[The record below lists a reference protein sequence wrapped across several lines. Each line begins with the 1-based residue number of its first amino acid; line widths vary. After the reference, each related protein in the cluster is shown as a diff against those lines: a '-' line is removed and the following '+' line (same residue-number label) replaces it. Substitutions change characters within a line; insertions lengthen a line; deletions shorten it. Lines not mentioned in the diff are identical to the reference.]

1 MPVKQTIPYNYG
13 IYSITFTC
21 YNWLQLIDIVN
32 GYDIVYRWFDHLKQQ
47 GHYITGYV
55 IMPNHVHV
63 IIGFKKTYQ
72 DINTIIGNG
81 KRFMAY
87 VIINRLKEQ
96 GETGLLDKLTN
107 GVEASRKANNKKHE
121 VWELSFDWKQCLTL
135 DFIIQKLDYFYRNPC
150 KGKWELC
157 VNAVDYIHSSAKYYI
172 TGRQGIYPVT
182 NCADLPE
189 IDLNIE

>member
-87 VIINRLKEQ
+87 VIINRLKE
-96 GETGLLDKLTN
+96 
-107 GVEASRKANNKKHE
+107 
-121 VWELSFDWKQCLTL
+121 
-135 DFIIQKLDYFYRNPC
+135 
-150 KGKWELC
+150 
-157 VNAVDYIHSSAKYYI
+157 
-172 TGRQGIYPVT
+172 
-182 NCADLPE
+182 
-189 IDLNIE
+189 

>member
-135 DFIIQKLDYFYRNPC
+135 DFIIQKLDYFHRNPC

-157 VNAVDYIHSSAKYYI
+157 VNAVELYTQFGKVLYY
-172 TGRQGIYPVT
+172 RQAGH
-182 NCADLPE
+182 LPCNK
-189 IDLNIE
+189 LC